1 MNYLP
6 FIIYVIIVIISY
18 LYDIFGNGINKL
30 SYNPSD
36 KEFTIFGLVCN
47 IIFGLIIYFTC
58 YIGYE
63 LLPVVLTTV
72 IVISFISVMILN
84 MVNVKIEY
92 NEINNE

>member
-18 LYDIFGNGINKL
+18 LYDIFGNGINKI

-36 KEFTIFGLVCN
+36 KEFTIFGLVSN
-47 IIFGLIIYFTC
+47 IFVGFIIYFTC
-58 YIGYE
+58 YIGYQ
-63 LLPVVLTTV
+63 LLPVVLTT
-72 IVISFISVMILN
+72 IFVISFITIIIFN
-84 MVNVKIEY
+84 MLKIKIKY